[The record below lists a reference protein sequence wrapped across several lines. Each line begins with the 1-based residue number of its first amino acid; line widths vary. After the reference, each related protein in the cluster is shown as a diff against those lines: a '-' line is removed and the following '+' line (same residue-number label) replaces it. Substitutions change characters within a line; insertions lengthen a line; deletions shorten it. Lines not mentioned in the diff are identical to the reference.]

1 MRKAIGQRGL
11 GGGLTTG
18 IGYVFIPND
27 ITNRDQFVSNCF
39 NTATISIITADAQ
52 RFDKVEV
59 SRSIFAELDFPE
71 TTKDVGSMI
80 FYVKNQ
86 KHNQPVVV
94 AVLNRKGEVLGFQ
107 KGQFLIKKDSVTG
120 SVSIL
125 GDSNKGN
132 LFLNVE
138 SDEGGNIIINA
149 KNKSKSNKVKLNVD
163 GDIDIIS
170 TNCSQQVLQQF
181 SLKIKDSL
189 KSDKETILK
198 YIRETGFSYKD
209 EFDNE
214 ITIDESGL
222 KYKNSKGEFECDKDG
237 KFSFKN
243 DQYSLTELI
252 TTLIQ
257 KLEAVKVSTSIGLQ
271 PFVNLADFTALRT
284 SDLPKILK

>member
-11 GGGLTTG
+11 GGGLITG

-59 SRSIFAELDFPE
+59 NRSIFAELDFPE

-107 KGQFLIKKDSVTG
+107 KGQFLIKKNSETG

-149 KNKSKSNKVKLNVD
+149 KNKNKNNKVKLNID
-163 GDIDIIS
+163 GDIDILS
-170 TNCSQQVLQQF
+170 TNCNQQVLQQF

-214 ITIDESGL
+214 ITITEDGL
-222 KYKNSKGEFECDKDG
+222 KYKNNKGEFECDKDG